1 MKEMLPDGRAGL
13 PVKMDL
19 AAARSVLPGIWP
31 EKRLEMAAVSL
42 QEPAQQLSGMRA
54 SLQEPEEQKLRNRQ
68 RKRRSAMFIR
78 KNKKNGSAGL
88 PQL

>member
-42 QEPAQQLSGMRA
+42 QEP
-54 SLQEPEEQKLRNRQ
+54 EEQKLRNRQ